1 MLHRDLSELCSR
13 LRDLLG
19 IRFLLERT
27 EGRGSSFHL
36 FYCMVLK
43 SGKSRSGTLPHPNS
57 VSSTMNGLSDLLVQ
71 RYGAAVPKLPVKDFA
86 ENDTLPVLLAHKS
99 VRRFKPDAL
108 PAGTLEM
115 LGAAAQSAASSSN
128 LQTWSVVAISD
139 PARKDAA
146 AKLSGDQDFIR
157 QAPLFLIFCAD
168 LSRLTA
174 VSEREQM
181 PGAALDYTEM
191 FVTAAI
197 DVSLAGQNASVAA
210 EGMGLGICYVGGA
223 RNHPQEL
230 AALLNLPPR
239 VVSLFGIAV
248 GWPVDGDTTEI
259 KPRLPQSGIIFHET
273 YGTEMRDA
281 GVSVY
286 NEVMQSFYARQKMD
300 VHGDWSEHSAR
311 RVASPEA
318 LSGRDV
324 LRQILEERGFGM
336 K

>member
-1 MLHRDLSELCSR
+1 
-13 LRDLLG
+13 
-19 IRFLLERT
+19 
-27 EGRGSSFHL
+27 
-36 FYCMVLK
+36 
-43 SGKSRSGTLPHPNS
+43 
-57 VSSTMNGLSDLLVQ
+57 MNELSDLLTR
-71 RYGAAVPKLPVKDFA
+71 RYGTDAPELPLQGFTENAVLP
-86 ENDTLPVLLAHKS
+86 TLLAHKS

-108 PAGTLEM
+108 PVGTLEI

-128 LQTWSVVAISD
+128 LQTWSVVAVSD

-146 AKLSGDQDFIR
+146 AKLCGDQDFIR
-157 QAPLFLIFCAD
+157 QAPLFLLFCAD

-174 VSEREQM
+174 VSEQEQM
-181 PGAALDYTEM
+181 PSAALDYTEM

-197 DVSLAGQNASVAA
+197 DASLAGQNAAVAA
-210 EGMGLGICYVGGA
+210 EGLGLGICYVGGA

-239 VVSLFGIAV
+239 VVALFGLSV

-259 KPRLPQSGIIFHET
+259 KPRLPQSGVIFYET
-273 YGTEMRDA
+273 YDADVRDAAVSEYNQTMRD
-281 GVSVY
+281 
-286 NEVMQSFYARQKMD
+286 FYVRQEMD
-300 VHGDWSEHSAR
+300 IPGDWSEHSAK

-318 LSGRDV
+318 LSSRDV